1 MKREYGE
8 IPSLE
13 CRRESNE
20 QVDRNKRYRQI
31 LECLEIRDM
40 TAREVASM
48 MCLKGYTQSAERNW
62 SAPRLTELCEKGLVE
77 QKGKVIC
84 PFSHKT
90 VTLYGLVTR
99 ES

>member
-8 IPSLE
+8 IPSLD

-48 MCLKGYTQSAERNW
+48 MCLKGYIPTAERNYA
-62 SAPRLTELCEKGLVE
+62 SPRLFELCAKGLVE

-84 PFSHKT
+84 TSTKRS
-90 VTLYGLVTR
+90 VTLFGLTR

>member
-13 CRRESNE
+13 CRRDSNE

-48 MCLKGYTQSAERNW
+48 MCLKGYIPTAERNFT
-62 SAPRLTELCEKGLVE
+62 SPRLNELCAKGLVE

-84 PFSHKT
+84 ASTKRT
-90 VTLYGLVTR
+90 VTLFGLTR